1 MKFTITAGHGSGD
14 PGAVAK
20 TGETEADLM
29 QELRNILA
37 GKLRDMGHE
46 VKTDGARWQN
56 LPLVHAMTLVPGS
69 DAALELHMNGS
80 TIESATGVEVVSLPK
95 DKELA
100 RTIARAI
107 AHTLELPV
115 RGAGGWIDQSQTHRG
130 RLGFVR
136 MGGMVVEVCF
146 ISNPK
151 DLARYLDRKWL
162 VASAIARELEFFS
175 AAQAGGARA

>member
-20 TGETEADLM
+20 TGETEAALM

-37 GKLRDMGHE
+37 DKLRALGHE

-69 DAALELHMNGS
+69 HAALELHTNAA
-80 TIESATGVEVVSLPK
+80 ENPAATGVEVVSLPE
-95 DKELA
+95 DRELA
-100 RTIARAI
+100 RSVARAI

-136 MGGMVVEVCF
+136 VGGMVVEVF
-146 ISNPK
+146 FLSNPV
-151 DLARYLDRKWL
+151 DLAKYQARKWL
-162 VASAIARELEFFS
+162 VASAIARVLTTG
-175 AAQAGGARA
+175 AAA